1 MGIVI
6 YYNSETL
13 HKNKENKTGV
23 KKMNENLKIPPNER
37 HKFSQPL
44 GKLYAGTREETIIE
58 IEKAIREYLKKGFE
72 VSVYLVGDIVTQDF
86 LANNFLKH
94 FISLCIVD
102 EKTQRNH
109 IEIEIKDFFEEIIE
123 FENPEGGIKRE
134 SFTLLEE
141 IVKSK
146 KRTLL
151 RVIEGEEDLLVLPL
165 VLKILLNDKIKNL
178 VFYGQPPI
186 TDSKKTIPEGI
197 VMVDV
202 EKRIQKVVDKFV
214 GTMM

>member
-6 YYNSETL
+6 YYNGETL

-58 IEKAIREYLKKGFE
+58 VEKAIREYLKKGFE

-86 LANNFLKH
+86 LANDFLKP

-109 IEIEIKDFFEEIIE
+109 IEIEIEDFFEEIIE
-123 FENPEGGIKRE
+123 FENTEGGIKRE
-134 SFTLLEE
+134 SFTLLED

-151 RVIEGEEDLLVLPL
+151 RVIEGEEDMLVLPL
-165 VLKILLNDKIKNL
+165 VLKILLNDQIKNL
-178 VFYGQPPI
+178 VFYGQPPV

-214 GTMM
+214 RMMM

>member
-1 MGIVI
+1 
-6 YYNSETL
+6 
-13 HKNKENKTGV
+13 
-23 KKMNENLKIPPNER
+23 MNENLKIPPNER

-214 GTMM
+214 GMMM

>member
-44 GKLYAGTREETIIE
+44 GKLYARTREETIIE

>member
-6 YYNSETL
+6 YYNGKTL
-13 HKNKENKTGV
+13 HKNKVNKTGG
-23 KKMNENLKIPPNER
+23 KKLNDNLKIPPNER

-44 GKLYAGTREETIIE
+44 GKLYAGTRKETISEVENAIE
-58 IEKAIREYLKKGFE
+58 EYLKKGFE

-86 LANNFLKH
+86 LASNFLKP
-94 FISLCIVD
+94 FITLCIVD
-102 EKTQRNH
+102 EKTQRKH
-109 IEIEIKDFFEEIIE
+109 IEIEIEDFFEEIIE
-123 FENPEGGIKRE
+123 FENPEGGIKKE
-134 SFTLLEE
+134 SFTLLDG

-151 RVIEGEEDLLVLPL
+151 KVTVGEEDLLVLPL
-165 VLKILLNDKIKNL
+165 VISIGLNEKVKNL
-178 VFYGQPPI
+178 VFYGQPPV

-214 GTMM
+214 GMMM

>member
-1 MGIVI
+1 
-6 YYNSETL
+6 
-13 HKNKENKTGV
+13 
-23 KKMNENLKIPPNER
+23 MNENLKIPPSER

-44 GKLYAGTREETIIE
+44 GKLYAGTRKQTISE
-58 IEKAIREYLKKGFE
+58 VEKAIKEYLKKGYD

-86 LANNFLKH
+86 LASEFLKP

-109 IEIEIKDFFEEIIE
+109 IEIEIEDFFENIIE
-123 FENPEGGIKRE
+123 FENPEGGIRRE
-134 SFTLLEE
+134 SFALLED

-146 KRTLL
+146 KKTLL
-151 RVIEGEEDLLVLPL
+151 RVTIGEEDLLVLPL
-165 VLKILLNDKIKNL
+165 VLSIVLNDKIKNL
-178 VFYGQPPI
+178 VFYGQPPV

-214 GTMM
+214 RMMM

>member
-1 MGIVI
+1 
-6 YYNSETL
+6 
-13 HKNKENKTGV
+13 
-23 KKMNENLKIPPNER
+23 MNENLKIPPNER

-58 IEKAIREYLKKGFE
+58 VEKAIREYLKKGFE

-86 LANNFLKH
+86 LANDFLKP

-109 IEIEIKDFFEEIIE
+109 IEIEIEDFFEEIIE
-123 FENPEGGIKRE
+123 FENTEGGIKRE
-134 SFTLLEE
+134 SFTLLED

-151 RVIEGEEDLLVLPL
+151 RVIEGEEDMLVLPL
-165 VLKILLNDKIKNL
+165 VLKILLNDQIKNL
-178 VFYGQPPI
+178 VFYGQPPV

-214 GTMM
+214 RMMM

>member
-6 YYNSETL
+6 YCNSKSL
-13 HKNKENKTGV
+13 RKNKANKTRE

-58 IEKAIREYLKKGFE
+58 VENAIKEYLKKGFD
-72 VSVYLVGDIVTQDF
+72 VLVYLVGDIVTQDF
-86 LANNFLKH
+86 LANNFLKPY
-94 FISLCIVD
+94 IILCIID
-102 EKTQRNH
+102 EKTQRNR
-109 IEIEIKDFFEEIIE
+109 IEIEIEDFFEEIIE
-123 FENPEGGIKRE
+123 FENPEGGIKKE
-134 SFTLLEE
+134 SFTLLDD
-141 IVKSK
+141 IIKSK

-151 RVIEGEEDLLVLPL
+151 KVTVGEEDLLVLPL
-165 VLKILLNDKIKNL
+165 VLSIGLNDKVKNL
-178 VFYGQPPI
+178 VFYGQPPV

-214 GTMM
+214 RMMT

>member
-6 YYNSETL
+6 YCNCKTL
-13 HKNKENKTGV
+13 RKNKVNKTRE
-23 KKMNENLKIPPNER
+23 KKMNENLKIPSNER

-44 GKLYAGTREETIIE
+44 GKLHAGTREETIIE
-58 IEKAIREYLKKGFE
+58 VEKAIKEYLKKGFE
-72 VSVYLVGDIVTQDF
+72 ISIYLVGDIVTQDF
-86 LANNFLKH
+86 LASNFLKP

-102 EKTQRNH
+102 EKTQRKH
-109 IEIEIKDFFEEIIE
+109 IEIEMKDFFEEIIE
-123 FENPEGGIKRE
+123 FENPEGGIKKE
-134 SFTLLEE
+134 SFTLLDD

-151 RVIEGEEDLLVLPL
+151 KITEGEEDLLVLPL
-165 VLKILLNDKIKNL
+165 VLSIVLNDKIKNL
-178 VFYGQPPI
+178 VFYGQPPV
-186 TDSKKTIPEGI
+186 TDSKKSIPEGI

-214 GTMM
+214 RMMI

>member
-6 YYNSETL
+6 YCNSKSL
-13 HKNKENKTGV
+13 RKNKAKKTRE
-23 KKMNENLKIPPNER
+23 KKMNENLKIPANER

-58 IEKAIREYLKKGFE
+58 VEKTIKEYLKKGFD

-86 LANNFLKH
+86 LASKFLKPY
-94 FISLCIVD
+94 IILCIID
-102 EKTQRNH
+102 EKTQRNR
-109 IEIEIKDFFEEIIE
+109 IEIEIEDFFEEIIE
-123 FENPEGGIKRE
+123 FENPEGGIKKE
-134 SFTLLEE
+134 SFALLDD
-141 IVKSK
+141 IVKAK

-151 RVIEGEEDLLVLPL
+151 KVTVGEEDLLVLPL
-165 VLKILLNDKIKNL
+165 VLSIDLNDKVKNL
-178 VFYGQPPI
+178 VFYGQPPV
-186 TDSKKTIPEGI
+186 TNSKKTIPEGI

-214 GTMM
+214 GMMM

>member
-6 YYNSETL
+6 YGNSKTL
-13 HKNKENKTGV
+13 HKNMINKTRV
-23 KKMNENLKIPPNER
+23 KKMNNNLKIPPNER

-44 GKLYAGTREETIIE
+44 GKLYAGTRKDTIIE
-58 IEKAIREYLKKGFE
+58 VEKVIKEYLKKELE
-72 VSVYLVGDIVTQDF
+72 VIVYLVGDIVTQDF
-86 LANNFLKH
+86 LASKFLKN
-94 FISLCIVD
+94 FITLCIID

-109 IEIEIKDFFEEIIE
+109 VEIEVEDFFEEIIE
-123 FENPEGGIKRE
+123 FENPKGGIKKE
-134 SFTLLEE
+134 SFTLLEG
-141 IVKSK
+141 IIKSK

-151 RVIEGEEDLLVLPL
+151 RVTEGEEDLLVLPL
-165 VLKILLNDKIKNL
+165 VLNIVLNEKVKNL

-202 EKRIQKVVDKFV
+202 EKRIQEVVDKFV
-214 GTMM
+214 RTMM